1 MTNTIVAYHLKGEDH
16 TATLVAKQGLFW
28 LVTNDEKGEH
38 KIPAKAVEETWEE
51 GEELTTLSE
60 SPAADASTAPAE
72 PAELAADPEP
82 ATGPETPAAPNQDGV
97 PSLADQAA
105 TGPTIAEPKATITL
119 AELAADQGFEP
130 RIARRQLRAAV
141 AAGKLAHDH
150 AAGWEFPN
158 TKDSIEAVMAIITA
172 RKRG

>member
-1 MTNTIVAYHLKGEDH
+1 MTKTIVAYRLKGEDH

-28 LVTNDEKGEH
+28 VVTNDEKGEH

-51 GEELTTLSE
+51 GEEL
-60 SPAADASTAPAE
+60 AADAPTAPA
-72 PAELAADPEP
+72 AATDQAADPEP
-82 ATGPETPAAPNQDGV
+82 DSDEPAAPNQEGV

-105 TGPTIAEPKATITL
+105 AGPTVAEPKATITL

-141 AAGKLAHDH
+141 ANKQLDHDH
-150 AAGWEFPN
+150 AAGWVFDNDP
-158 TKDSIEAVMAIITA
+158 TTIEAVMKIITA